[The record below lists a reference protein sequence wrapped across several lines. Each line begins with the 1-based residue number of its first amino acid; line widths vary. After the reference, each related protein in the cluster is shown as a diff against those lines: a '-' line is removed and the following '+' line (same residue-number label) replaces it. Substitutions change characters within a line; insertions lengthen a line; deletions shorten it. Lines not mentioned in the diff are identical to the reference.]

1 MKKKSVVLMV
11 LAMVMILSMS
21 FAMASCG
28 EKEDPT
34 LESYIASDEEAK
46 AEIEEMAEANDLAIS
61 IVGNELTYTYKYDET
76 FDADLA
82 EMLAGEL
89 ENAMGSMNS
98 TFSGIAADL
107 EEETGISGITVV
119 VIYQNGDGSELY
131 SETFT
136 AE

>member
-11 LAMVMILSMS
+11 LAMVMTLSMS

-89 ENAMGSMNS
+89 ENAMGSMSS

>member
-11 LAMVMILSMS
+11 LAMVMIMAMS

-46 AEIEEMAEANDLAIS
+46 AEIEDMAEANGLDIS
-61 IVGNELTYTYKYDET
+61 IVGNELTYTYKYDQT
-76 FDADLA
+76 FDEDTAA
-82 EMLAGEL
+82 MMSEQL
-89 ENAMGSMNS
+89 ESAMSSMDS

-107 EEETGISGITVV
+107 EEQTEISGITVV
-119 VIYQNGDGSELY
+119 VVYQNGDGSELY
-131 SETFT
+131 SETYT

>member
-11 LAMVMILSMS
+11 LAMVMIMAMS
-21 FAMASCG
+21 LAMASCG

-89 ENAMGSMNS
+89 ESAMGSMNS
-98 TFSGIAADL
+98 TFSGIASDL

>member
-61 IVGNELTYTYKYDET
+61 IVGNELTYTYKYDQT
-76 FDADLA
+76 FDEDTAA
-82 EMLAGEL
+82 MISEQL
-89 ENAMGSMNS
+89 ESAMSSMDS

-107 EEETGISGITVV
+107 EEQTEISGITVV
-119 VIYQNGDGSELY
+119 VVYQNGDGSELY
-131 SETFT
+131 SQTYT

>member
-11 LAMVMILSMS
+11 LAMMMIVAMS

-28 EKEDPT
+28 DKEDPT
-34 LESYIASDEEAK
+34 LETYIASDEEAK
-46 AEIEEMAEANDLAIS
+46 AEIEDMAEANGLDIS
-61 IVGNELTYTYKYDET
+61 IVGNELTYTYKYDQT
-76 FDADLA
+76 FDEDTAA
-82 EMLAGEL
+82 MISEQL
-89 ENAMGSMNS
+89 ESAMSSMDS

-107 EEETGISGITVV
+107 EEQTEISGITVV

-131 SETFT
+131 SQTYT

>member
-1 MKKKSVVLMV
+1 MKKRSVVLMV
-11 LAMVMILSMS
+11 LAMVMIMAMS

-46 AEIEEMAEANDLAIS
+46 AEIEDMAEANGLDIS
-61 IVGNELTYTYKYDET
+61 IVGNELTYTYKYDQT
-76 FDADLA
+76 FDEDTAA
-82 EMLAGEL
+82 MMSEQL
-89 ENAMGSMNS
+89 ESAMSSMDS

-107 EEETGISGITVV
+107 EEQTEISGITVV
-119 VIYQNGDGSELY
+119 VVYQNGDGSELY
-131 SETFT
+131 SETYT

>member
-11 LAMVMILSMS
+11 LAMVMTLSMS

-89 ENAMGSMNS
+89 ESAMGSMNS
-98 TFSGIAADL
+98 TFSGIASDL

>member
-1 MKKKSVVLMV
+1 MKKRSVVLMV

-89 ENAMGSMNS
+89 ESAMGSMNS

>member
-11 LAMVMILSMS
+11 LTMVMIVAMS
-21 FAMASCG
+21 LAMASCG

-61 IVGNELTYTYKYDET
+61 IVGNELTYTYKYDQT
-76 FDADLA
+76 FDEDTAA
-82 EMLAGEL
+82 MISEQL
-89 ENAMGSMNS
+89 ESAMSSMDS

-107 EEETGISGITVV
+107 EEQTEISGITVV
-119 VIYQNGDGSELY
+119 VVYQNGDGSELY
-131 SETFT
+131 SETYT

>member
-11 LAMVMILSMS
+11 LAVVMIMAMS
-21 FAMASCG
+21 LAMASCG

-76 FDADLA
+76 FDEDIA
-82 EMLAGEL
+82 EM
-89 ENAMGSMNS
+89 MNS